1 MRFHALTARRAIV
14 VALCGAIAAC
24 AHSAFER
31 QLRAGRWQEAA
42 TIFRNDSLLLQD
54 VVAIRRVARI
64 HAMPDSSTWDPER
77 ALELLRASRTYF
89 QTREVPEGDVRLE
102 RLLQLIV
109 SERRAHDAERIRL
122 RDSLDDQHMEME
134 RLQRDTEQL
143 RTVSASNEAERML
156 LQRLVTRLESDL
168 RERENQLG
176 TLRSELE
183 RLKAIDLSRPAR
195 PPH

>member
-1 MRFHALTARRAIV
+1 MRFIAPAARWTIV
-14 VALCGAIAAC
+14 VVLCGAIAAC

-31 QLRAGRWQEAA
+31 QLRAGRWEEAA
-42 TIFRNDSLLLQD
+42 TIFRNDSLLLRD
-54 VVAIRRVARI
+54 VGAIRRVARI
-64 HAMPDSSTWDPER
+64 HAMPDSSTWDPQR

-89 QTREVPEGDVRLE
+89 QTRTVPEGDVRLE

-109 SERRAHDAERIRL
+109 SERRTHEAEHLRL
-122 RDSLDDQHMEME
+122 RDSLDDQRMEME
-134 RLQRDTEQL
+134 RLQRDSEQL
-143 RTVSASNEAERML
+143 RTVSATNEAERVL

-168 RERENQLG
+168 RDRENQLG

-195 PPH
+195 PPE